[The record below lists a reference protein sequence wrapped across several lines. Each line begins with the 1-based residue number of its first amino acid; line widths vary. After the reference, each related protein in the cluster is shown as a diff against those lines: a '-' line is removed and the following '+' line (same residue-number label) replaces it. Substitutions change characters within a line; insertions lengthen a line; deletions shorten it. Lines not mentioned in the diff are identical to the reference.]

1 MNVEDGEVSHL
12 IRVKVLVLLY
22 LCIYVCLCL
31 CLYMSEDGE
40 VCHLIRVKVLILLLH
55 HLRSWDSL
63 LFKLAFCLDLLW

>member
-31 CLYMSEDGE
+31 LCQRMML
-40 VCHLIRVKVLILLLH
+40 VT
-55 HLRSWDSL
+55 
-63 LFKLAFCLDLLW
+63 